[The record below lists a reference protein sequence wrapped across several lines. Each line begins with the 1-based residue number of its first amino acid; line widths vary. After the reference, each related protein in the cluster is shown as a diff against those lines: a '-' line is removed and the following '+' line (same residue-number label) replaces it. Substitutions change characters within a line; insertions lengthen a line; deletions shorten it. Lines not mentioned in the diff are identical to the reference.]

1 MPSLYVHIPF
11 CQSICTYCDF
21 PKLFFRE
28 EYEAPYL
35 ASLKKELLS
44 LSPTHYDTVYI
55 GGGTPTSLSD
65 AAFASLLALLSPFC
79 DRNTEWSIET
89 NPERLT
95 EEKLDLC
102 LKYGVN
108 RISIG
113 FESSVNRLL
122 ALMGRKHDFA
132 STQSAVKRAK
142 QKGITN
148 LNVDLIYA
156 LPAETLS
163 ELSQDID
170 AVLSLDVP
178 HVSAYSLIVEK
189 GTKLYLDGYKEATEE
204 DCATQYN
211 TILKRLRENGYDRYE
226 VSNFAREGRKCLH
239 NLVYWKDEEYDAIG
253 LGASG
258 YRGNIRYKNTSSLN
272 HYLAGKYHLEE
283 EIVSQKDDL
292 EYFFLTNLRLEE
304 GFSLETFS
312 SRFGF
317 SFLERYE
324 KEVHRLEKDGLLTL
338 EEGRIKPTD
347 QGILLLDRILI
358 TLFP

>member
-1 MPSLYVHIPF
+1 MSSLYVHIPF

-28 EYEAPYL
+28 EYEVPYL
-35 ASLKKELLS
+35 ASLKKELFS
-44 LSPTHYDTVYI
+44 LSPSYYDTIYI

-65 AAFASLLALLSPFC
+65 AAFSSLLEMLSPFS
-79 DRNTEWSIET
+79 DKNTEWSIET

-122 ALMGRKHDFA
+122 TLMGRKHDFA
-132 STQSAVKRAK
+132 STKEAVSRAK
-142 QKGITN
+142 GKGIAN

-156 LPAETLS
+156 LPGETLE
-163 ELSQDID
+163 ELNQDID
-170 AVLSLDVP
+170 GVLSLEVP

-189 GTKLYLDGYKEATEE
+189 GTKLYLEGYKEALDE
-204 DCATQYN
+204 DAAAQYD
-211 TILKRLRENGYDRYE
+211 TILRRLRGNGYDRYE
-226 VSNFAREGRKCLH
+226 VSNFAREEKKCLH
-239 NLVYWKDEEYDAIG
+239 NLVYWKDKEYDAIG

-258 YRGNIRYKNTSSLN
+258 YKKNIRYKNTSSLN
-272 HYLAGKYHLEE
+272 HYLEGKYRLEE

-304 GFSLETFS
+304 GFSLKTFS

-317 SFLERYE
+317 SFLERYA
-324 KEVHRLEKDGLLTL
+324 KEFHELEKSGLLVS